1 MKTNFKQL
9 IKNIEEIVENSI
21 TSIFVNIENNIE
33 EMLEALTAIIK
44 YSANRRIRET
54 YVKKVGEVGVV
65 FISLI

>member
-1 MKTNFKQL
+1 M

-44 YSANRRIRET
+44 YSSNRRIRET
-54 YVKKVGEVGVV
+54 YVKKVGEVGDNFAV
-65 FISLI
+65 FKIKLIK